1 MRFFRSNNH
10 LLWMG
15 VLIFVALGVYGVMY
29 LFQQR
34 KSSQVEPGTYPH
46 TDHERYEPTR
56 EYDEDVDDGAKH
68 VQFADPIEDVANEP
82 ERVQPPPPQYVF
94 LDVAK
99 QDFLKDPYVGKI
111 IIQLHPDVVPKTCA
125 NFAQLCAE
133 KKYVNTPF
141 HRVIKDFMLQSGDIV
156 HQDGTGTYSI
166 YGGEGSTFEDEAFA
180 LKHDRPG
187 VLSMAN
193 SGPNT
198 NGSQFFITTRDAPHL
213 DGKHVV
219 FGHVVQ
225 GLEFVHDIEREVTD
239 ANDSPIRKCY
249 IMNCGVVDLN
259 DLHATQLPSSPEPQ
273 QPQQQQQQQ
282 QQQQNSYQGASS
294 LFDRQQTDVDML
306 QLQNQGTPMMQTPTN
321 HQNHSPANQQSLL
334 LQNHPPNEPAPFS
347 L

>member
-1 MRFFRSNNH
+1 
-10 LLWMG
+10 MG

-56 EYDEDVDDGAKH
+56 EYDEDVDDGVKH

-193 SGPNT
+193 SWLAK
-198 NGSQFFITTRDAPHL
+198 QAFIMPDAQLLIPHHQGEMWRDVSMQPPQLAVWIAEP
-213 DGKHVV
+213 
-219 FGHVVQ
+219 FACGH
-225 GLEFVHDIEREVTD
+225 
-239 ANDSPIRKCY
+239 A
-249 IMNCGVVDLN
+249 
-259 DLHATQLPSSPEPQ
+259 
-273 QPQQQQQQQ
+273 
-282 QQQQNSYQGASS
+282 
-294 LFDRQQTDVDML
+294 
-306 QLQNQGTPMMQTPTN
+306 
-321 HQNHSPANQQSLL
+321 
-334 LQNHPPNEPAPFS
+334 
-347 L
+347 